1 MPLTVAGAGPGNIEL
16 LTQEAICAIKDA
28 DIVAGFE
35 RIASDVKPIRNDV
48 KTLNGISEILDLP
61 IETKKVLVLASG
73 DPCFFGI
80 TEFIKNKNI
89 KIEKVIT
96 GISSMQYFMGKLQ
109 KQWQSLPFYS
119 LHGRETDFTEM
130 RSKESFFILTD
141 KTNNPDTISARLK
154 EEGFKGRLFVGYNLS
169 YPDESIEEYTIG
181 DKIIVKSFL
190 NTVLVQNEKY

>member
-28 DIVAGFE
+28 DMVAGFE

-48 KTLNGISEILDLP
+48 KTLKGISEILDLP

-89 KIEKVIT
+89 KIEKVIS
-96 GISSMQYFMGKLQ
+96 GISSMQYFMSKLQ
-109 KQWQSLPFYS
+109 KQWQALPFYS
-119 LHGRETDFTEM
+119 FHGREVDFTEM
-130 RSKESFFILTD
+130 HSKESFFILTD
-141 KTNNPDTISARLK
+141 KTNNPDTISTRLK

>member
-28 DIVAGFE
+28 DMVAGFE

-48 KTLNGISEILDLP
+48 KTLKGISEILDLP

-89 KIEKVIT
+89 KINLNKN
-96 GISSMQYFMGKLQ
+96 
-109 KQWQSLPFYS
+109 
-119 LHGRETDFTEM
+119 
-130 RSKESFFILTD
+130 FF
-141 KTNNPDTISARLK
+141 
-154 EEGFKGRLFVGYNLS
+154 
-169 YPDESIEEYTIG
+169 
-181 DKIIVKSFL
+181 
-190 NTVLVQNEKY
+190 

>member
-16 LTQEAICAIKDA
+16 LTQEAIRAIKDA
-28 DIVAGFE
+28 DMVAGFE

-61 IETKKVLVLASG
+61 IEKKKVLVLASG

-96 GISSMQYFMGKLQ
+96 GISSMQYFMSKLQ
-109 KQWQSLPFYS
+109 KQWQALPFYS
-119 LHGRETDFTEM
+119 LHGRETDFSKM
-130 RSKESFFILTD
+130 HSKESFFILTD
-141 KTNNPDTISARLK
+141 KTNNPDIISARLK

>member
-154 EEGFKGRLFVGYNLS
+154 EKGFKGRLFVGYNLS

>member
-1 MPLTVAGAGPGNIEL
+1 MSLIIAGAGPGNIEL
-16 LTQEAICAIKDA
+16 LTQEAVREIKEA

-35 RIASDVKPIRNDV
+35 RIALDIKCLRSDVIRL
-48 KTLNGISEILDLP
+48 KSISEILDLP

-80 TEFIKNKNI
+80 TEFIKKKNI

-96 GISSMQYFMGKLQ
+96 GISSMQYLMSKLQ
-109 KQWQSLPFYS
+109 RQWQTLLFYS
-119 LHGRETDFTEM
+119 FHGRDADFREM
-130 RSKESFFILTD
+130 HSKDSFFILTD

-154 EEGFKGRLFVGYNLS
+154 EEGFNGKLFVGYNLS
-169 YPDESIEEYTIG
+169 YPDESIEEYEIG

>member
-1 MPLTVAGAGPGNIEL
+1 MPLTVVGAGPGNIEL
-16 LTQEAICAIKDA
+16 LTQEAIRAIKDA

-48 KTLNGISEILDLP
+48 KTLKGISEILDLP

-96 GISSMQYFMGKLQ
+96 GISSMQYFMSKLQ
-109 KQWQSLPFYS
+109 KQWQALPFYS
-119 LHGRETDFTEM
+119 FHGRETDFTEM
-130 RSKESFFILTD
+130 HSKASFFILTD
-141 KTNNPDTISARLK
+141 KTNNPDIISARLK

>member
-48 KTLNGISEILDLP
+48 KTLKGISEILDLP

-96 GISSMQYFMGKLQ
+96 GISSMQYFMAKIQ

>member
-1 MPLTVAGAGPGNIEL
+1 MPLTVVGAGPGNIEL
-16 LTQEAICAIKDA
+16 LTQEAIRAIKDA

-35 RIASDVKPIRNDV
+35 RIASDVRPIRNDV
-48 KTLNGISEILDLP
+48 KTLKGISEILDLP

-96 GISSMQYFMGKLQ
+96 GISSMQYFMAKIQ
-109 KQWQSLPFYS
+109 KQWQTLPFYS
-119 LHGRETDFTEM
+119 FHGREIDFTEM
-130 RSKESFFILTD
+130 HSKENFFILTD

>member
-1 MPLTVAGAGPGNIEL
+1 MPLTVVGAGPGNIEL
-16 LTQEAICAIKDA
+16 LTQEAIHAIKDA

-48 KTLNGISEILDLP
+48 KTLKGISEILDLP

-96 GISSMQYFMGKLQ
+96 GISSMQYFMSKLQ
-109 KQWQSLPFYS
+109 KQWQALPFFS
-119 LHGRETDFTEM
+119 FHGRETDFTEM
-130 RSKESFFILTD
+130 HSKERFFILTD

-154 EEGFKGRLFVGYNLS
+154 EEGFRGRLFVGYNLS
-169 YPDESIEEYTIG
+169 YPDESIEEYNIG

>member
-61 IETKKVLVLASG
+61 IEAKKVLVLASG

>member
-16 LTQEAICAIKDA
+16 LTHEAICAIKDA

-48 KTLNGISEILDLP
+48 KTLKGISEILDLP

-89 KIEKVIT
+89 KIEKVIS
-96 GISSMQYFMGKLQ
+96 GISSMQYFMSKLQ
-109 KQWQSLPFYS
+109 KQWQTLPFYS

-130 RSKESFFILTD
+130 HSKDSFFILTD

-169 YPDESIEEYTIG
+169 YPDESIEEYSIG

>member
-16 LTQEAICAIKDA
+16 LTQEAIHAIKDA

-48 KTLNGISEILDLP
+48 KTLKGISEILDLP

-96 GISSMQYFMGKLQ
+96 GISSMQYFMSKLQ
-109 KQWQSLPFYS
+109 KQWQALPFFS
-119 LHGRETDFTEM
+119 FHGRETDFTEM
-130 RSKESFFILTD
+130 HSKESFF
-141 KTNNPDTISARLK
+141 
-154 EEGFKGRLFVGYNLS
+154 YS
-169 YPDESIEEYTIG
+169 YR
-181 DKIIVKSFL
+181 
-190 NTVLVQNEKY
+190 

>member
-16 LTQEAICAIKDA
+16 LTQEVIHIIKEA

-48 KTLNGISEILDLP
+48 KTLNGISGILDLP
-61 IETKKVLVLASG
+61 IEIKKVLVLASG

-80 TEFIKNKNI
+80 TEFIKKKNI
-89 KIEKVIT
+89 KIEKIIT
-96 GISSMQYFMGKLQ
+96 GISSMQYFMSKLQ
-109 KQWQSLPFYS
+109 KPWQSIPFYS
-119 LHGRETDFTEM
+119 FHGREIDFSEI
-130 RSKESFFILTD
+130 KHKDSFFILTD

-154 EEGFKGRLFVGYNLS
+154 KESFKGRPFVGYNLS
-169 YPDESIEEYTIG
+169 YPDESIEEYNIG
-181 DKIIVKSFL
+181 DKITVKSFL

>member
-1 MPLTVAGAGPGNIEL
+1 MPLTVVGAGPGNIEL
-16 LTQEAICAIKDA
+16 LTQEAVCAIKDA

-35 RIASDVKPIRNDV
+35 RIASDVRPIRNDV
-48 KTLNGISEILDLP
+48 KTLKGISEILDLP

-96 GISSMQYFMGKLQ
+96 GISSMQYFMAKIQ
-109 KQWQSLPFYS
+109 KQWQTLPFYS
-119 LHGRETDFTEM
+119 FHGRETDFTEM
-130 RSKESFFILTD
+130 HSKDSFFILTD
-141 KTNNPDTISARLK
+141 KTNNPDIISARLK

-169 YPDESIEEYTIG
+169 YPDESIEELSLIH
-181 DKIIVKSFL
+181 I
-190 NTVLVQNEKY
+190 

>member
-28 DIVAGFE
+28 DMVAGFE

-48 KTLNGISEILDLP
+48 KTLKGISEILDLP

-89 KIEKVIT
+89 KIKKVIT
-96 GISSMQYFMGKLQ
+96 GISSMQYFMSKLQ
-109 KQWQSLPFYS
+109 KQWQALPFFS
-119 LHGRETDFTEM
+119 FHGRETDFTEM
-130 RSKESFFILTD
+130 HSKESFFILTD

-154 EEGFKGRLFVGYNLS
+154 EEGFRGRLFVGYNLS
-169 YPDESIEEYTIG
+169 YPDESIEEYNIG

>member
-48 KTLNGISEILDLP
+48 KTLKGISEILDLP

-119 LHGRETDFTEM
+119 FHGRETDFTEM

>member
-61 IETKKVLVLASG
+61 IEAKKVLVLASG

-190 NTVLVQNEKY
+190 NTVLVKNEKY

>member
-1 MPLTVAGAGPGNIEL
+1 MPLTVVGAGPGNIEL
-16 LTQEAICAIKDA
+16 LTQEAIRAIKDA

-35 RIASDVKPIRNDV
+35 RIASDVRPIRNDV
-48 KTLNGISEILDLP
+48 KTLKGISEILDLP

-96 GISSMQYFMGKLQ
+96 GISSMQYFMAKIQ
-109 KQWQSLPFYS
+109 KQWQTLPFYS
-119 LHGRETDFTEM
+119 FHGRETYFTEM
-130 RSKESFFILTD
+130 HSKDSFFILTD
-141 KTNNPDTISARLK
+141 KTNNPDIISARLK